1 MKSAVLE
8 KPAATGA
15 LDADRLRAL
24 VLVRIASAADG
35 LSKTGLAADL
45 AALIAHR
52 IAAAQWRALMER
64 EIVAL
69 ADAGLVAMTG
79 ARLQASDAGIARAAL
94 FLGLKGDLPR
104 SWDEVHEV
112 RLIAKALGLEREPAK
127 RLSALATADGLRAAI
142 VQKAFGLKIRGV
154 ATPSRLRVGLAAV
167 ALERAFGNQ
176 LEAGLAGKLGLS
188 AKAGRLLAGQLAK
201 KPRDFGT
208 DARLVAALAAEHVG
222 VSQANLPALRLAVLR
237 RYLDGPDKPAARA
250 RPPAKAPIARPRLVE
265 TAPAPAPAPAPVEP
279 GRPDLAGF
287 AREVRR
293 HAEVRAQGWSGNRKA
308 YISHVWHQLRDQR
321 PEWGLSVI
329 EFKCMLIEAH
339 RAGSLALANADL
351 KDASNIASL
360 QESAV
365 VYKNAVF
372 HFIRVDG

>member
-35 LSKTGLAADL
+35 LSKTRLAADL

-142 VQKAFGLKIRGV
+142 VQK
-154 ATPSRLRVGLAAV
+154 
-167 ALERAFGNQ
+167 
-176 LEAGLAGKLGLS
+176 
-188 AKAGRLLAGQLAK
+188 
-201 KPRDFGT
+201 
-208 DARLVAALAAEHVG
+208 
-222 VSQANLPALRLAVLR
+222 
-237 RYLDGPDKPAARA
+237 
-250 RPPAKAPIARPRLVE
+250 
-265 TAPAPAPAPAPVEP
+265 
-279 GRPDLAGF
+279 
-287 AREVRR
+287 
-293 HAEVRAQGWSGNRKA
+293 
-308 YISHVWHQLRDQR
+308 
-321 PEWGLSVI
+321 
-329 EFKCMLIEAH
+329 
-339 RAGSLALANADL
+339 
-351 KDASNIASL
+351 
-360 QESAV
+360 
-365 VYKNAVF
+365 
-372 HFIRVDG
+372 